1 MTNWQVGDW
10 VILIGAISTMATSI
24 IAAIKSNRAN
34 IVGHENK
41 DKIENLQTQ
50 SNQIKVNTDGNIA
63 EMKEKV
69 LHAERV
75 NEHLLEVVTCL
86 VDQLPEGSLM
96 KAKREVEK
104 LKSEIGYRRSSD
116 FHSNFSR
123 DNLAANG
130 EKSREVT
137 LSKEITIEGKEGS

>member
-1 MTNWQVGDW
+1 MGFTAQEW
-10 VILIGAISTMATSI
+10 ILILGALTTMATSI

-41 DKIENLQTQ
+41 DKLESLQGQ
-50 SNQIKVNTDGNIA
+50 SETIKQNTDGNIS

-104 LKSEIGYRRSSD
+104 LKAEIGYRRSSD

-123 DNLAANG
+123 ENLLPP
-130 EKSREVT
+130 EVRIEAKP
-137 LSKEITIEGKEGS
+137 KEENKENLNAGS

>member
-1 MTNWQVGDW
+1 MDNFTAQDW
-10 VILIGAISTMATSI
+10 LLLIGGITSLITST
-24 IAAIKSNRAN
+24 IAAFKSNRSAQ
-34 IVGHENK
+34 VGHTNEK
-41 DKIENLQTQ
+41 KLEELQGKTDTIQ
-50 SNQIKVNTDGNIA
+50 NHTDGAIT
-63 EMKEKV
+63 EYKEKL
-69 LHAERV
+69 LHADRV

-123 DNLAANG
+123 ENL
-130 EKSREVT
+130 
-137 LSKEITIEGKEGS
+137 LSPATRINVPTDSETKPENKKEE